1 MTLND
6 NEDAKSSNADEEH
19 EQKYFYSCM
28 CCFYWIS
35 RRQKQQLIPLPM
47 QNLLWFART
56 LTGCE
61 RKKCDSRILLR
72 LVKTIT
78 ESGNMYAR
86 FFEAEELQAMQ
97 QIKERWQNAD
107 AGVSKQGD
115 NSFCIKK
122 QLASVWH
129 SNNGESI
136 LIAHAQ
142 AADLLR

>member
-1 MTLND
+1 
-6 NEDAKSSNADEEH
+6 
-19 EQKYFYSCM
+19 
-28 CCFYWIS
+28 
-35 RRQKQQLIPLPM
+35 
-47 QNLLWFART
+47 
-56 LTGCE
+56 
-61 RKKCDSRILLR
+61 
-72 LVKTIT
+72 
-78 ESGNMYAR
+78 MYAR

-115 NSFCIKK
+115 HFFCVKK
-122 QLASVWH
+122 QLASIWH